1 MKEICW
7 YVKTD
12 TGYRSE
18 YLTLYEAM
26 ELAEW
31 MQRNKEEGVT
41 MVKGQLQMDF
51 EEKTTPDKK
60 CP

>member
-1 MKEICW
+1 MKKICW
-7 YVKTD
+7 YIKTD

-18 YLTLYEAM
+18 YMTFYEAM

-31 MQRNKEEGVT
+31 MQRNNEEGVT
-41 MVKGQLQMDF
+41 MVKGQMQLDF
-51 EEKTTPDKK
+51 DDKPSPVKK